1 MTVRGALTVVGQVAG
16 SYFGPVGAAIGGF
29 VGSQVGLLIEGPQ
42 QVQGPRLDDLKVAG
56 SSYGTPIAYIEGHPR
71 VAGSIIWA
79 STKREIATTTE
90 VGGKGAP
97 EAEQTTYTY
106 VIDMLVL
113 LSSREIAGVSRI
125 WSNSKLVW
133 SVLTDDAA
141 TNSAQ
146 LEHWAEM
153 IVYTGDAAQLPDP
166 TYEADVGVGNAPA
179 YRGRGVVM
187 LRSLNLGGGGQI
199 PNLTFEVF
207 TSGTPHVPGY
217 ADDFSA
223 GLAPWTVTLG
233 GIDGFSEQVGPYGP
247 IIQSEGRVKTGGV
260 SDEIAKVFPSQTV
273 RELLIKFQCTS
284 DGGDDDS
291 GVFSIDDGVTTRFVF
306 VARREAAVDAAR
318 RPTVT
323 IAGVG
328 QTIGTVAV
336 DLDVWYQLQVTI
348 VIGGGN
354 THVKI
359 TNIATGVVFLDVA
372 LALSYSPFTADRIR
386 FTNDSTNA
394 SPATRETQFADFV
407 LPGTA
412 AVITD
417 ELLPDVVERL
427 CLRAGLTAPQVD
439 VSLLPAEVVL
449 GLPVGQVST
458 TRQVLEILAAAYL
471 FESVESGAVIKF
483 VPRGGASVVT
493 IPYDQMGASTGGPI
507 EPLPVS
513 RRNDD
518 EAPALC
524 VVRYSN
530 ADNDYQDGSE
540 TSDRLTGSGTGVR
553 VVELPLVLT
562 PTAAKR
568 LADVYIHDVSV
579 SDLALG
585 PVAVNRDYAVL
596 EPTDV
601 VLLTDVDG
609 STYRARI
616 TKFTDSGGV
625 RSFDAVIDDASVI
638 TSAGTTSGGYE
649 SSTTIVAP
657 VDTLLYLL
665 DIPILRDADDASGVY
680 AAARGVA
687 APWPGAA
694 VLDSPDAVEYT
705 ELVRVLESAVA
716 GVCLTTL
723 GAWTRGRVF
732 DEVNT
737 VRVSLALGT
746 AASVSRETLLGDQTV
761 NAWLIGSEIL
771 QARDA
776 TLVSAGVYDLSGLLR
791 GGRGTEWAMGG
802 HVAGERCV
810 KLQLAGLRRV
820 PVDTSR
826 IGLDRYY
833 KGVTLGRAIGTAPA
847 QTFAD
852 TGVDR
857 KPFSPFDARVARDGS
872 NNCTITWQRRS
883 RLAVRTTGPA
893 GISIPLGEETEA
905 YLVDVYD
912 DGTYTTLLRTISA
925 STPSASYTAA
935 EQTTDGLTPGDPLF
949 VHITQVSAVVGRGY
963 ALEATA

>member
-71 VAGSIIWA
+71 VAGTIIWA
-79 STKREIATTTE
+79 SDKREVATTTE

-106 VIDMLVL
+106 VIDLLIL
-113 LSSREIAGVSRI
+113 LSSKEIAGVSRV

-133 SVLTDDAA
+133 SVLTAEAA
-141 TNSAQ
+141 TNSA
-146 LEHWAEM
+146 LIEDWAEM
-153 IVYTGDAAQLPDP
+153 TVYTGDAAQLPDP
-166 TYEADVGVGNAPA
+166 TYEAAVGVGNAPA
-179 YRGRGVVM
+179 YRGRGCVM

-207 TSGTPHVPGY
+207 TSGTAGVLGLGE
-217 ADDFSA
+217 DFSE
-223 GLAPWTVTLG
+223 GLSPYSGSLSPYSIGSGDYGPQLDVASRT
-233 GIDGFSEQVGPYGP
+233 GIASDTISRAIGPKVVSVLRWKFWVGPDPVGN
-247 IIQSEGRVKTGGV
+247 Q
-260 SDEIAKVFPSQTV
+260 
-273 RELLIKFQCTS
+273 
-284 DGGDDDS
+284 DDS
-291 GVFSIDDGVTTRFVF
+291 AEFILRNGASAVFYFG
-306 VARREAAVDAAR
+306 ARRESTVDALE
-318 RPTVT
+318 RPYYGFSGASSPTNTAKLDASTWYSGEMLFNGAAPSTLT
-323 IAGVG
+323 ITRLTDNVVAGV
-328 QTIGTVAV
+328 TN
-336 DLDVWYQLQVTI
+336 L
-348 VIGGGN
+348 GGGFPPVTM
-354 THVKI
+354 THLAFYRESAATY
-359 TNIATGVVFLDVA
+359 TN
-372 LALSYSPFTADRIR
+372 PFTSY
-386 FTNDSTNA
+386 T
-394 SPATRETQFADFV
+394 DFSFGAV
-407 LPGTA
+407 A

-439 VSLLPAEVVL
+439 VSLLPAVAVL

-657 VDTLLYLL
+657 VDTLLHLL
-665 DIPILRDADDASGVY
+665 DIPILRDADDASGIY

-694 VLDSPDAVEYT
+694 VLDSADAVEYT

-723 GAWTRGRVF
+723 GDWTGGRVF

-746 AASVSRETLLGDQTV
+746 AASVSRDTLLNDQTV

-771 QARDA
+771 QVRDA
-776 TLVSAGVYDLSGLLR
+776 TLVSTGVYDLSGLLR
-791 GGRGTEWAMGG
+791 GGRGTEWAMVD
-802 HVAGERCV
+802 HVASERCV

-893 GISIPLGEETEA
+893 GISVPLGEETEA
-905 YLVDVYD
+905 YFVDVYD

-949 VHITQVSAVVGRGY
+949 LHITQVSAVVGRGY

>member
-71 VAGSIIWA
+71 VAGTIIWA
-79 STKREIATTTE
+79 SDKREVATTTE

-106 VIDMLVL
+106 VIDLLIL
-113 LSSREIAGVSRI
+113 LSSKEIAGVSRV

-133 SVLTDDAA
+133 SVLTAEAA
-141 TNSAQ
+141 TNSA
-146 LEHWAEM
+146 LIEDWAEM
-153 IVYTGDAAQLPDP
+153 TVYTGDAAQLPDP
-166 TYEADVGVGNAPA
+166 TYEAAVGVGNAPA
-179 YRGRGVVM
+179 YRGRGCVM
-187 LRSLNLGGGGQI
+187 MRSLNLGGGGQI

-207 TSGTPHVPGY
+207 TSGTAGVLGLGE
-217 ADDFSA
+217 DFSE
-223 GLAPWTVTLG
+223 GLAPYSGSLSTYSIGSGDYGPQLDVASRT
-233 GIDGFSEQVGPYGP
+233 GIASDTISRAIGPKVVSVLRWKFWVGPDPVGN
-247 IIQSEGRVKTGGV
+247 Q
-260 SDEIAKVFPSQTV
+260 
-273 RELLIKFQCTS
+273 
-284 DGGDDDS
+284 DDS
-291 GVFSIDDGVTTRFVF
+291 AEFILLNGASAVFYFG
-306 VARREAAVDAAR
+306 ARRESTVDALE
-318 RPTVT
+318 RPYYGFSGASSPTNTAKLDPSTWYSGEMLFNGAAPSTLT
-323 IAGVG
+323 ITRLTDNVVAGV
-328 QTIGTVAV
+328 TN
-336 DLDVWYQLQVTI
+336 L
-348 VIGGGN
+348 GGGFPPVTM
-354 THVKI
+354 THLAFYRESAATY
-359 TNIATGVVFLDVA
+359 TN
-372 LALSYSPFTADRIR
+372 PFTSY
-386 FTNDSTNA
+386 T
-394 SPATRETQFADFV
+394 DFSFGAV
-407 LPGTA
+407 A

-439 VSLLPAEVVL
+439 VSLLPAVAVL

-657 VDTLLYLL
+657 VDTLLHLL
-665 DIPILRDADDASGVY
+665 DIPILRDADDASGIY

-723 GAWTRGRVF
+723 GDWTGGRVF

-746 AASVSRETLLGDQTV
+746 AASVSRDTLLNDQTV

-776 TLVSAGVYDLSGLLR
+776 TLVSAGVYDLAGLLR

-802 HVAGERCV
+802 HVATERCV

-893 GISIPLGEETEA
+893 GISVPLGEESEA

-912 DGTYTTLLRTISA
+912 DGTYTTLLRTISV

-949 VHITQVSAVVGRGY
+949 LHITQVSAVVGRGY

>member
-71 VAGSIIWA
+71 VAGTIIWA
-79 STKREIATTTE
+79 SDKREVATTTE

-106 VIDMLVL
+106 VIDLLIL
-113 LSSREIAGVSRI
+113 LSSKEIAGVSRV

-133 SVLTDDAA
+133 SVLTAEAA
-141 TNSAQ
+141 TNSA
-146 LEHWAEM
+146 LIEDWAEM
-153 IVYTGDAAQLPDP
+153 TVYTGDAAQLPDP
-166 TYEADVGVGNAPA
+166 TYEAAVGVGNAPA
-179 YRGRGVVM
+179 YRGRGCVM
-187 LRSLNLGGGGQI
+187 MRSLNLGGGGQI

-207 TSGTPHVPGY
+207 TSGTAGVLGLGE
-217 ADDFSA
+217 DFSE
-223 GLAPWTVTLG
+223 GLAPYSGSLSTYSIGSGDYGPQLDVASRT
-233 GIDGFSEQVGPYGP
+233 GIASDTISRAIGPKVVSVLRWKFWVGPDPVGN
-247 IIQSEGRVKTGGV
+247 Q
-260 SDEIAKVFPSQTV
+260 
-273 RELLIKFQCTS
+273 
-284 DGGDDDS
+284 DDS
-291 GVFSIDDGVTTRFVF
+291 AEFILLNGASAVFYFG
-306 VARREAAVDAAR
+306 ARRESTVDALE
-318 RPTVT
+318 RPYYGFSGASSPTNTAKLDPSTWYSGEMLFNGAAPSTLT
-323 IAGVG
+323 ITRLTDNVVAGV
-328 QTIGTVAV
+328 TN
-336 DLDVWYQLQVTI
+336 L
-348 VIGGGN
+348 GGGFPPVTM
-354 THVKI
+354 THLAFYRESAATY
-359 TNIATGVVFLDVA
+359 TN
-372 LALSYSPFTADRIR
+372 PFTSY
-386 FTNDSTNA
+386 T
-394 SPATRETQFADFV
+394 DFSFGAV
-407 LPGTA
+407 A

-439 VSLLPAEVVL
+439 VSLLPAVAVL

-657 VDTLLYLL
+657 VDTLLHLL
-665 DIPILRDADDASGVY
+665 DIPILRDADDASGIY

-694 VLDSPDAVEYT
+694 VMDSADAVEYT

-723 GAWTRGRVF
+723 GDWTGGRVF

-746 AASVSRETLLGDQTV
+746 AASVSRDTLLNDQTV

-776 TLVSAGVYDLSGLLR
+776 TLVSAGVYDLAGLLR

-802 HVAGERCV
+802 HVATERCV

-893 GISIPLGEETEA
+893 GISVPLGEESEA

-912 DGTYTTLLRTISA
+912 DGTYTTLLRTISV

-949 VHITQVSAVVGRGY
+949 LHITQVSAVVGRGY